1 MARKSSRTKRVG
13 KGNRK
18 AAKRFKTARKTSQK
32 TGRPQQQTTSPTS
45 TVHPRIKGQTRGD
58 PGPALPEDFHALY
71 DRGFRASRGM
81 TPAAVTPRE
90 TSGHRRLAEQIE
102 GLDVYYDQGTQ
113 LPNFIV
119 SRQPAARLSRGARHA
134 GGRRHAVHPEP
145 ERSLESLTGGC
156 RHHRSG
162 LSEPAK
168 RSTGRCG
175 GKARGRHQSQVTGPL
190 GISF

>member
-18 AAKRFKTARKTSQK
+18 AAKRSKTARKTSQK
-32 TGRPQQQTTSPTS
+32 TERPQQQTTPLTS
-45 TVHPRIKGQTRGD
+45 TVHPRIKAQTRGD

-90 TSGHRRLAEQIE
+90 TSGHRRSAEQIE

-119 SRQPAARLSRGARHA
+119 SRQPASAIKQRRPARRRAPPCSSSRARA
-134 GGRRHAVHPEP
+134 IF
-145 ERSLESLTGGC
+145 
-156 RHHRSG
+156 
-162 LSEPAK
+162 
-168 RSTGRCG
+168 
-175 GKARGRHQSQVTGPL
+175 
-190 GISF
+190 GISHRRMPAPSKWSQ